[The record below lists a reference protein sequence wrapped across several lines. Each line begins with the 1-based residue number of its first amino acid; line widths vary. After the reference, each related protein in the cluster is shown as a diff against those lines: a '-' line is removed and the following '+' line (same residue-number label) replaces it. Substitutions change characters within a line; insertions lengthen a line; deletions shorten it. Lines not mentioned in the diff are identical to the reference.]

1 MKRWKEFRFEYLRTA
16 AVFLLLCAMA
26 CTLIWALPAQV
37 HADYTEPYMKRMEE
51 LGLLQGDADG
61 DLRPGD
67 PITRAEF
74 VTIINRAFGYRSA
87 GGHPFR
93 DVPGTAW
100 YAEDVDIGY
109 TEGYITG
116 TSPTAFSPNLS
127 ITREEAAFIL
137 AKNLMMEP
145 AVGENTSFA
154 DGRSIS
160 TWSRGMVSAAAEN
173 NLISGYPDGT
183 FRPQKSITRGEA
195 AVILLNAVGTPVS
208 RPGTTTLGD
217 VWGNVT
223 ITSSGVTLKDTVVAG
238 NLYVTAGVELGDVVL

>member
-183 FRPQKSITRGEA
+183 FAHMKSLTRAEA
-195 AVILLNAVGTPVS
+195 
-208 RPGTTTLGD
+208 
-217 VWGNVT
+217 VT
-223 ITSSGVTLKDTVVAG
+223 IMNKVLERAKTDGEMKFTDVEAEHWAYDDII
-238 NLYVTAGVELGDVVL
+238 TASTNRA